1 MHQHSGVCEKMLC
14 ARAARDI
21 MTLRRFGSDNS
32 EKEGRAVENF
42 GFIHGELDTKILI
55 LYVLRRLPRPV
66 DTDTLAYLCSFDN
79 GVGWFDFAA
88 YLADLVETGHVQELS
103 GGRYLITEK
112 GSTNG
117 EAAETSIPYS
127 VRMKAD
133 KLLEPVADRMRRD
146 AMIDAE
152 HEPNKAGGVTVKL
165 SLSDGKGEVPNM
177 HVLAPDDATAEVMEK
192 TFRTDAEQIY
202 QRITQI
208 LIEG

>member
-1 MHQHSGVCEKMLC
+1 M
-14 ARAARDI
+14 
-21 MTLRRFGSDNS
+21 
-32 EKEGRAVENF
+32 ENF

-117 EAAETSIPYS
+117 EAAETSLPYS
-127 VRMKAD
+127 VRMKASR
-133 KLLEPVADRMRRD
+133 LIEPIAEKMRRD
-146 AMIDAE
+146 AMIE
-152 HEPNKAGGVTVKL
+152 TSHEPSSGGGVTVRL
-165 SLSDGKGEVPNM
+165 RLSDGKGEIM
-177 HVLAPDDATAEVMEK
+177 SLGLLAPDEAAAEAMERA
-192 TFRTDAEQIY
+192 FRTDAEGIY
-202 QRITQI
+202 QRIAEI
-208 LIEG
+208 LNDGKTEE